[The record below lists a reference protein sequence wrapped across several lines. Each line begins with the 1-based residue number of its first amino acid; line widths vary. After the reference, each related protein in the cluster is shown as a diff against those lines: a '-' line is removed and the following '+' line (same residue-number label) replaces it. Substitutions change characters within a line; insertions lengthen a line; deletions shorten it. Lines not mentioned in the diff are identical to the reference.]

1 MMSMGTADEET
12 VRGLVRLPSTETVS
26 RVAVSGL
33 VEALSLFC
41 ATAAELVSSSA
52 AASAAFTEDA
62 NGEIAFGA

>member
-1 MMSMGTADEET
+1 
-12 VRGLVRLPSTETVS
+12 
-26 RVAVSGL
+26 L